1 MIITETKIRSVNTT
15 DEGRLKAIVSITID
29 NCLAIHDIKVIEG
42 DDRLFVAM
50 PSRKD
55 NGIFRDIVHPIDE
68 KTRNML
74 EDAILE
80 SYTRYVM
87 TVEAADIR

>member
-74 EDAILE
+74 EEVILE

-87 TVEAADIR
+87 TVETADIR

>member
-50 PSRKD
+50 PSRKE

-87 TVEAADIR
+87 TVETADIR